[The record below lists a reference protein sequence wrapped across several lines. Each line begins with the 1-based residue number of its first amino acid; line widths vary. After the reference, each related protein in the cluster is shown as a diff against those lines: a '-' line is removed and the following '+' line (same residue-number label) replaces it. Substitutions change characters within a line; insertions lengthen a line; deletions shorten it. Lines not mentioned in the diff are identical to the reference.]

1 MRRSGFGA
9 IVLRD
14 VAWGPIVET
23 GASVPGY
30 SGGAKRLS
38 ERLFGM
44 GPDAE
49 ERIRTRRR
57 GRQRSG
63 AKCGNRGQR
72 TRPAGRKLPCRALIR
87 LRRLAALTGNEHA

>member
-1 MRRSGFGA
+1 M
-9 IVLRD
+9 RD

-57 GRQRSG
+57 GRQRSR
-63 AKCGNRGQR
+63 AKCGNRGRR
-72 TRPAGRKLPCRALIR
+72 TRLQGGF
-87 LRRLAALTGNEHA
+87 AACVVVSDLDLL

>member
-1 MRRSGFGA
+1 M
-9 IVLRD
+9 RD

-63 AKCGNRGQR
+63 ASVPGQR
-72 TRPAGRKLPCRALIR
+72 EVNFPV
-87 LRRLAALTGNEHA
+87 EH